1 MFSENVTLMREVTLK
16 QREQARIKVLNT
28 VLEYHLPI
36 AQAAEV
42 MGVSERHT
50 KRLLAA
56 YRKEGVAALAHGN
69 RGRRPHNAVP
79 EEAAAAVVRLASNG
93 YAGANHSHF
102 TELLREREGI
112 DLSRPTVRRI
122 LVKAGIGSPRS
133 RRSQQHRFR
142 RKRMP
147 QEGMLIQVDGSPHAW
162 LEERGPKFDLL
173 LAVDDATGTVAQA
186 VFRTTEDTRGYLV
199 LLEGLVQQWG
209 IPLALYSDRHAAFKY
224 NARQGPVLYE
234 STQFATVMR
243 ELGIQQIFVMS
254 PQAKGRVERM
264 ASTFQDRLVTE
275 LRLAGATNIEEA
287 NAVLQ
292 EYLPRFN
299 HQFAVAAEQAETAYR
314 PVPEDLSLTETVSIR
329 HTRKVARDN
338 TVKYQWR
345 VLQLLPGAGRPSYAG
360 LQVEVLERAD
370 RELLIRY
377 QGKIVDFQEGDQRP
391 SALWGEGSGSFPS
404 PVGSEVADG
413 LAVGHLDREQRKL
426 LAALE
431 SSVEKRAKARKASAQ
446 GKPVRHQ
453 LIRTPTSTQQ
463 ARWEAVQQ
471 ARNQGLSLRAIA
483 RELGIARD
491 TVGKYLKAEK
501 TAQRQRAGQG
511 RSPGPGPITNGRRLT
526 WVTFSLDN
534 NNILFEFL
542 VGSS

>member
-1 MFSENVTLMREVTLK
+1 MK
-16 QREQARIKVLNT
+16 QREQARIQVLNT
-28 VLEYHLPI
+28 VLEQHLSI
-36 AQAAEV
+36 RQAAEI

-56 YRKEGVAALAHGN
+56 YRNDGPAALAHGN

-79 EEAAAAVVRLASNG
+79 EEAAAAVVKLASDG

-162 LEERGPKFDLL
+162 LGERADKFNLL
-173 LAVDDATGTVAQA
+173 LAVDDATGVVAQA
-186 VFRTTEDTRGYLV
+186 VFHPTEDTRGYLV
-199 LLEGLVQQWG
+199 LLEGLVRQWG

-234 STQFATVMR
+234 STQFARVMR
-243 ELGIQQIFVMS
+243 ELGIQQIFAMS

-264 ASTFQDRLVTE
+264 VSTFQDRLVTE
-275 LRLAGATNIEEA
+275 LRLAGTTNMEDA
-287 NAVLQ
+287 NEFLQ
-292 EYLPRFN
+292 EFLPRFN
-299 HQFAVAAEQAETAYR
+299 ARFAVAAEQAETAYR
-314 PVPEDLSLTETVSIR
+314 PVTEDLSLTETVSIR

-345 VLQLLPGAGRPSYAG
+345 VLQLLPGAERPSYAG

-370 RELLIRY
+370 GELLIRY
-377 QGKIVDFQEGDQRP
+377 QGETVDFQEGEP
-391 SALWGEGSGSFPS
+391 PAASLWGEGTGRLPS
-404 PVGSEVADG
+404 ADQPETASG
-413 LAVGHLDREQRKL
+413 LASSHLDDEQRKL
-426 LAALE
+426 LVALD
-431 SSVEKRAKARKASAQ
+431 SSVEKRAKSRKATGKGRA
-446 GKPVRHQ
+446 GKEKPVRHQ
-453 LIRTPTSTQQ
+453 LHRKPTPTQQ

-471 ARNQGLSLRAIA
+471 AKSRGLSLRAIA
-483 RELGIARD
+483 RELGMAKN
-491 TVGKYLKAEK
+491 TVGKYLKAESPPTK
-501 TAQRQRAGQG
+501 LLSAKERAKAEALAQIQMAA
-511 RSPGPGPITNGRRLT
+511 
-526 WVTFSLDN
+526 D
-534 NNILFEFL
+534 
-542 VGSS
+542 